1 MLGFL
6 RRLAGTWPARLM
18 FIVLVG
24 AFGLWGIGGATR
36 AGLSDPESVASVGGV
51 RITRADLEGAYQQ
64 ELARVSRMMPDPSQI
79 PPSMRAGLM
88 RQALDGLVVQQAIV
102 NHAYALGLAAPDDWV
117 RQTVFGIPAFQ
128 DASGHFDHAQFDR
141 LLTTRGLT
149 EPRFLDLVRDDLVQ
163 RQLIEQVRV
172 GAAAPAELTRRV
184 FGFLA
189 EQRVAQIASLPF
201 AAVPPPAPPAPAVLQ
216 RWYDNHP
223 EDYARP
229 EYRRIRLVVLDADTI
244 ARGLSVPEADVRA
257 AYAAQRASFDNDGS
271 RSVQVVSAPNEAA
284 AGAIAA
290 AWRGAP
296 GQPAADPAAAWAAVQ
311 KQAQALGG
319 AAADLAT
326 VTRPQMP
333 SEALAA
339 PVFAAGEGS
348 VVGPVNTPLGWQVA
362 RVSGIVAGK
371 HQSFDDVKAAL
382 SRQIAQSRAADQL
395 DAAADKLQDKLAGG
409 AGLDEIPADA
419 GAAAVEGTLD
429 ATGLTQ
435 DGEPAPVPAPPD
447 ARSQIIAKAFAT
459 AKGAPTQLTQIPG
472 APPPGA
478 PGSNPPSGAVWYAV
492 QVEAITPPAQ
502 RPYPEV
508 AAKVLADWR
517 HDAVRRTQEAAAAS
531 LLAAVQSGPVAA
543 RPSLDVAARRA
554 GITATLTPPI
564 SRSGTTPG
572 VPVELAHAVFALRPG
587 AASMVETADG
597 FTVATLARIMTAAPA
612 EQQHAYDRLAAQLT
626 QSLGNDVELAYAG
639 ALREQASPSINQA
652 TLDQM
657 SQPQ

>member
-18 FIVLVG
+18 FIVLVA

-51 RITRADLEGAYQQ
+51 KITRADLEGAYQQ
-64 ELARVSRMMPDPSQI
+64 ELARVSRMMPDPSQM

-117 RQTVFGIPAFQ
+117 RQTVFAIPAFQ

-149 EPRFLDLVRDDLVQ
+149 EARFLDLVRDDLVQ

-189 EQRVAQIASLPF
+189 EQRVAQVANLPF
-201 AAVPPPAPPAPAVLQ
+201 AAVPAPAPPAAAVLQ

-229 EYRRIRLVVLDADTI
+229 EYRRIRLVILDADTI
-244 ARGLSVPEADVRA
+244 ARGLSVPEADVQA
-257 AYAAQRASFDNDGS
+257 AYTAQRASFDNDGS
-271 RSVQVVSAPNEAA
+271 RSVQVVSAPSQAA
-284 AGAIAA
+284 ATTIAT
-290 AWRGAP
+290 AWRGA
-296 GQPAADPAAAWAAVQ
+296 AADPAAWAAIQ

-326 VTRPQMP
+326 VTRAQMP

-339 PVFAAGEGS
+339 PVFAATEGS

-362 RVSGIVAGK
+362 RVSGIVPGTHK
-371 HQSFDDVKAAL
+371 TFDDVKAVLAH
-382 SRQIAQSRAADQL
+382 QIAQARAADQL
-395 DAAADKLQDKLAGG
+395 DGAADKLQDKLAGG

-435 DGEPAPVPAPPD
+435 DGEPAPVPAPAD
-447 ARSQIIAKAFAT
+447 ARAQIIAKAFAT

-478 PGSNPPSGAVWYAV
+478 PPGTPPTGAVWYAV
-492 QVEAITPPAQ
+492 QVEAITPPAR

-508 AAKVLADWR
+508 ADKVLADWR
-517 HDAVRRTQEAAAAS
+517 HDAVRHTQESAAAS
-531 LLAAVQSGPVAA
+531 LLAAVQSGPAA
-543 RPSLDVAARRA
+543 GRVSLDVAAKRA
-554 GITATLTPPI
+554 GIMATLTPPI

-572 VPVELAHAVFALRPG
+572 VPVELARAVFALRPG

-597 FTVATLARIMTAAPA
+597 FTVAALARIVTVTPA
-612 EQQHAYDRLAAQLT
+612 EQQPAYDRLAAQLT

-639 ALREQASPSINQA
+639 ALRDRASPSINQA
-652 TLDQM
+652 ALDQM
-657 SQPQ
+657 SPPQ

>member
-1 MLGFL
+1 MLGLL

-36 AGLSDPESVASVGGV
+36 AGLSDPDSVASVGGV
-51 RITRADLEGAYQQ
+51 KITRADLEGAYQQ
-64 ELARVSRMMPDPSQI
+64 ELARVSRMLPDPSQI
-79 PPSMRAGLM
+79 PPAMRAGLM

-102 NHAYALGLAAPDDWV
+102 NHAYALGLAAPNDWV
-117 RQTVFGIPAFQ
+117 RQTVFAIPAFQ
-128 DASGHFDHAQFDR
+128 DPSGHFDHAQLDR
-141 LLTTRGLT
+141 LLASRGLT
-149 EPRFLDLVRDDLVQ
+149 EARFLDLVRDDLVQ

-172 GAAAPAELTRRV
+172 GAAAPEELSRRV

-201 AAVPPPAPPAPAVLQ
+201 AVVPQPAPPATAVLQ

-229 EYRRIRLVVLDADTI
+229 EYRRVRVVILDAATI
-244 ARGLSVPEADVRA
+244 ARGLSVPEADLRA

-271 RSVQVVSAPNEAA
+271 RSVQVVSAPSEAA
-284 AGAIAA
+284 ATAIAA
-290 AWRGAP
+290 AWRGKP
-296 GQPAADPAAAWAAVQ
+296 GEPAADPAATWAAIQ

-319 AAADLAT
+319 AAADLST
-326 VTRPQMP
+326 VTRAQMP

-339 PVFAAGEGS
+339 PVFAATEGS

-371 HQSFDDVKAAL
+371 HLTFDDVKTTLA
-382 SRQIAQSRAADQL
+382 RQVAQGRAADQL
-395 DAAADKLQDKLAGG
+395 DAAADKLQDRLAGG
-409 AGLDEIPADA
+409 ASLDEIPADA

-429 ATGLTQ
+429 ANGLTQ
-435 DGEPAPVPAPPD
+435 DGEPAPIPAPPD
-447 ARSQIIAKAFAT
+447 ARAQIIAKAFAT
-459 AKGAPTQLTQIPG
+459 AKGAPTQLTQVPGAVPAG
-472 APPPGA
+472 APPGT
-478 PGSNPPSGAVWYAV
+478 PPSGPVWYAV

-502 RPYPEV
+502 RPYAEV

-517 HDAVRRTQEAAAAS
+517 HDAVRHTQETAAAA
-531 LLAAVQSGPVAA
+531 LLAAMQSGPAA
-543 RPSLDVAARRA
+543 GRPSLDVAAKRF

-564 SRSGTTPG
+564 SRSGSTPG
-572 VPVELAHAVFALRPG
+572 VPVELARAVFALKPG
-587 AASMVETADG
+587 GASMVETADG
-597 FTVATLARIMTAAPA
+597 FTVAALARIISVTPA
-612 EQQHAYDRLAAQLT
+612 ERQGGYDRLAAQLT
-626 QSLGNDVELAYAG
+626 QSIGNDVELAYAG
-639 ALREQASPSINQA
+639 ALRERASASINQA
-652 TLDQM
+652 ALDQM